1 MPFASKIGYSSVS
14 QVSTSQLK
22 SVRDL
27 GGSRIN
33 EIKDVVFPLS
43 KRGLYVSFVNGFTAT
58 MTTIGSIIFLV
69 YPSQKVATLVMFDV
83 IESGKYDIGS
93 VIAFY
98 IIVICFISKCCI
110 LFSNKQ
116 KEVKDVFKNK
126 RCFNEI

>member
-1 MPFASKIGYSSVS
+1 M
-14 QVSTSQLK
+14 
-22 SVRDL
+22 
-27 GGSRIN
+27 N

-98 IIVICFISKCCI
+98 IIVICLLVNVIYYLVI
-110 LFSNKQ
+110 NR
-116 KEVKDVFKNK
+116 K
-126 RCFNEI
+126 R